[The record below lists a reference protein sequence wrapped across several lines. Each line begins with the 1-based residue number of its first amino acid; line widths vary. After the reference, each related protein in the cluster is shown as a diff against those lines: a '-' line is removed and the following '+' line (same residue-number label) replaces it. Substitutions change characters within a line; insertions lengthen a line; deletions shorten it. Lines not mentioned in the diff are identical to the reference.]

1 MTGDKTIRAATAAVV
16 VAVAGFAAVQSYSH
30 IYSLAAGHGQDRLDS
45 ALLPLSVDGLILAA
59 SLVLLHAARGARP
72 AGRLAYFALWLG
84 IGATIG
90 ANAAYGWPYGP
101 LGIASS
107 TWPALSFVLAVHV
120 AMGAI
125 KRARPGIRQPLA
137 DYQPEITPRG
147 DSGGVPSDVVE
158 AAKASMAAT
167 VAAGNPWSVN
177 QLQQQFS
184 LTRAQ
189 ATKVRQAVLAGSNG
203 HLTTLTPG
211 TEQHITG
218 SITASGARGAPQVTA
233 LNGGDG

>member
-1 MTGDKTIRAATAAVV
+1 VTGDKAIRAATAAVV

-30 IYSLAAGHGQDRLDS
+30 IYWLGHAHGQDRLDS

-59 SLVLLHAARGARP
+59 SLVLLHAARGGRS

-84 IGATIG
+84 IGATIA

-125 KRARPGIRQPLA
+125 KRGRPEIRQVLA
-137 DYQPEITPRG
+137 DFG
-147 DSGGVPSDVVE
+147 AVPSSVVE
-158 AAKASMAAT
+158 AARSSMAAT

-189 ATKVRQAVLAGSNG
+189 ATKVRQAVLGETNG
-203 HLTTLTPG
+203 
-211 TEQHITG
+211 Q
-218 SITASGARGAPQVTA
+218 APA
-233 LNGGDG
+233 EILAP